1 MTECVEQARH
11 AAQQHQVDTILFS
24 PGCASFDLFKN
35 YEDRANQ
42 FINAIEKLGDSS

>member
-11 AAQQHQVDTILFS
+11 AAQQHNVDTILFS

-35 YEDRANQ
+35 YEDRAQ
-42 FINAIEKLGDSS
+42 QYIAAIENLQ